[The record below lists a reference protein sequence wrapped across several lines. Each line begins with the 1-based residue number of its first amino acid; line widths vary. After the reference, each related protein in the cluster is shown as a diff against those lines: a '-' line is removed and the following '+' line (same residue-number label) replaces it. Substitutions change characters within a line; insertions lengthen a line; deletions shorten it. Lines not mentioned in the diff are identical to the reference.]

1 MKSNCWILLG
11 LLPLFAILYVNF
23 IVEAFAQEEAGEY
36 IIRQAEVWGLFYRL
50 MVAAFVVG
58 AVVNGVIVYVIWRY
72 RESHKKNRIRESLE
86 GTRR

>member
-11 LLPLFAILYVNF
+11 LLPLFTILYVNF
-23 IVEAFAQEEAGEY
+23 IVEAFAQEETGEY

-86 GTRR
+86 GTRT